1 MEPEAVTE
9 NVAVIPEGT
18 VWFWGCVVMVGGV
31 PDMPPQAVKPKESVQ
46 PSKSTKNLGW
56 VNASPRAKVL
66 VAQPTKRIHRPA
78 VLTGRR
84 IEQVVG
90 CACFE
95 GKEIFFTVTAILVTS
110 GRCLRII
117 ALRRLRRRLRC
128 FRTDIPQC
136 QTTDVVWR
144 SPQTPAIASRSL
156 DASSE
161 AIHNPVT

>member
-1 MEPEAVTE
+1 MRHLVQKCWWRNRRNEF
-9 NVAVIPEGT
+9 T
-18 VWFWGCVVMVGGV
+18 VRLYSPAG
-31 PDMPPQAVKPKESVQ
+31 ESN
-46 PSKSTKNLGW
+46 KLLDAL
-56 VNASPRAKVL
+56 ASR
-66 VAQPTKRIHRPA
+66 
-78 VLTGRR
+78 
-84 IEQVVG
+84 
-90 CACFE
+90 
-95 GKEIFFTVTAILVTS
+95 GKKLFFTVTAILVTS

>member
-46 PSKSTKNLGW
+46 PSKSTKSLGW
-56 VNASPRAKVL
+56 VNASPRARVL

-95 GKEIFFTVTAILVTS
+95 GKEIIFHGHRHSGYQWPVSSHHCSQAATAKVEVLPHRYTTMSDNGCRMAVAADS
-110 GRCLRII
+110 GHSI
-117 ALRRLRRRLRC
+117 AL
-128 FRTDIPQC
+128 
-136 QTTDVVWR
+136 
-144 SPQTPAIASRSL
+144 S
-156 DASSE
+156 
-161 AIHNPVT
+161 